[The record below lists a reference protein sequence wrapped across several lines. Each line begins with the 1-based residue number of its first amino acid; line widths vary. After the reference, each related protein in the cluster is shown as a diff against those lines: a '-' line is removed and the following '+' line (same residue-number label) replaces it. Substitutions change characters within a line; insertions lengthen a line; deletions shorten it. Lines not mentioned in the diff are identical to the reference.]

1 MMTKIEA
8 YRAVATGE
16 VTEEVR
22 EKFVE
27 LIEAYEAEAGKR
39 RERAAV
45 KRAEKLE
52 AEKGLEAAVYE
63 FLGEEAVS
71 ASQIMEAVEG
81 LTSVQKATSIAKRL
95 VEAGMAEQVELKVKG
110 RKIKG
115 YTRA

>member
-8 YRAVATGE
+8 YKAVVAGE
-16 VTEEVR
+16 MTDEVIA
-22 EKFVE
+22 KFEE
-27 LIEAYEAEAGKR
+27 LIAAYEAEAAKR
-39 RERAAV
+39 KERAAV

-52 AEKGLEAAVYE
+52 AEKGLETAVYE

-115 YTRA
+115 YTRV